1 MPNILKLAYFIK
13 VCKVKLFGCLLLDTK
28 SCQEYS
34 TASIST
40 IYLVGFTNGF
50 IWKNQKVI
58 IIIIFKKWGKFVS
71 KTKMREKRKF
81 RKRKRK
87 STSLPYSAIDITN
100 LEKIGKW
107 KFSTQNN
114 KPKQHIP
121 AQEVNMT
128 KHIRSWRIK
137 KIESAKR
144 RICRTFSPSKKAKW
158 QDDLHFLIH
167 RR

>member
-34 TASIST
+34 IASIST

-50 IWKNQKVI
+50 IWKNQKI
-58 IIIIFKKWGKFVS
+58 LIIIFKKWGKFAS
-71 KTKMREKRKF
+71 KTKMRAKRKF

-87 STSLPYSAIDITN
+87 SASLPYRAIDITN

-121 AQEVNMT
+121 AQQVNMT
-128 KHIRSWRIK
+128 KHIRSWGNK
-137 KIESAKR
+137 KNQKCQEKD
-144 RICRTFSPSKKAKW
+144 K
-158 QDDLHFLIH
+158 
-167 RR
+167 

>member
-50 IWKNQKVI
+50 IWKNQKII

-87 STSLPYSAIDITN
+87 STSLPYSAIDLTN

-144 RICRTFSPSKKAKW
+144 RISRTFSPSKKAKW